1 MAKDKAPQAP
11 EPGPPTHEPV
21 ETPDLTKLRA
31 AANDLMVYLRS
42 PDGNGQDQD
51 NYERV
56 VLEEAMKAI
65 YGPTVWA
72 EISDLSRKADERF
85 HEGFKKK

>member
-1 MAKDKAPQAP
+1 MPKGEKEP

-21 ETPDLTKLRA
+21 ESPDLTQLRKA
-31 AANDLMVYLRS
+31 GADLMKYLRD
-42 PDGNGQDQD
+42 PAGNGQDQD

-65 YGPTVWA
+65 YGPTIWA
-72 EISDLSRKADERF
+72 EISDLSRKADDRF
-85 HEGFKKK
+85 CKR